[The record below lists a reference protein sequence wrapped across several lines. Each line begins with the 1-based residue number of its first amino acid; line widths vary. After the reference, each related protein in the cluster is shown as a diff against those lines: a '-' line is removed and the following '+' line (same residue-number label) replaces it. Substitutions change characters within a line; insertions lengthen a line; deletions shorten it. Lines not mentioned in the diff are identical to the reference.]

1 MGFMHL
7 ACHRFIA
14 PGSLRFHP
22 VAPCHLMTG
31 NKPHRE
37 SVRLFSC
44 PLHTE
49 TPETEVP
56 HAFAQSSFQ
65 AR

>member
-1 MGFMHL
+1 
-7 ACHRFIA
+7 
-14 PGSLRFHP
+14 
-22 VAPCHLMTG
+22 MTG